1 MEEDTTSFRAESEL
15 TDQRGSRKAAILKS
29 LIIFLTLLAFPAL
42 WKWTPLNDWINLET
56 ILAWQESMRNNPA
69 AFYLVV
75 GAYLL
80 GSLVLFP
87 VTILNVATILAFGP
101 IRGNIYGLF
110 GWLAGAAMGYGIGRA
125 LGRQLVRTVARSRLA
140 RLVQPAGRHG
150 FLTVL
155 TLRVF
160 PVAPFTLINFFVGAT
175 GIRFRDFFLASIVG
189 RIPGIILLTLAGA
202 QVENLLRQPDVIGV
216 VLLGLTLTL
225 VPFALAQLS
234 KRVVS
239 RHRRPRGD
247 STF

>member
-1 MEEDTTSFRAESEL
+1 MDAYASSLMEHGTEMTERDISWLDR
-15 TDQRGSRKAAILKS
+15 
-29 LIIFLTLLAFPAL
+29 LI
-42 WKWTPLNDWINLET
+42 
-56 ILAWQESMRNNPA
+56 
-69 AFYLVV
+69 
-75 GAYLL
+75 
-80 GSLVLFP
+80 
-87 VTILNVATILAFGP
+87 
-101 IRGNIYGLF
+101 
-110 GWLAGAAMGYGIGRA
+110 
-125 LGRQLVRTVARSRLA
+125 
-140 RLVQPAGRHG
+140 QPAGRHG

-175 GIRFRDFFLASIVG
+175 GIRFRDFFLASLVG

-202 QVENLLRQPDVIGV
+202 QVESLLREPSVIGV

-225 VPFALAQLS
+225 VPFALAHLS

>member
-1 MEEDTTSFRAESEL
+1 MEEDRTTFREESAVAG
-15 TDQRGSRKAAILKS
+15 QRTNRKAAILKS
-29 LIIFLTLLAFPAL
+29 LIIFLTLFAFPAL
-42 WKWTPLNDWINLET
+42 WKWTSLNDWINLET
-56 ILAWQESMRNNPA
+56 IVAWQASVRNNPA

-87 VTILNVATILAFGP
+87 VTILNVATIFAFGP
-101 IRGNIYGLF
+101 ILGNIYGLF

-125 LGRQLVRTVARSRLA
+125 LGRQSVRTLARSRLG
-140 RLVQPAGRHG
+140 RLIQPAGRNG

-175 GIRFRDFFLASIVG
+175 GIRFRDFFLASLVG

-225 VPFALAQLS
+225 VPFALAQFS

-247 STF
+247 STS